1 MHFVHE
7 AGYSRL
13 LDFMKKKVSI
23 LVVVLAACTL
33 SAHGAATLLLEEPY
47 GDFGAMNPTGHA
59 AVFLSRVC
67 AENPTVLRMCATGEQ
82 GVVISR
88 YRSIGGYDWIA
99 VPLTPYLYA
108 VEHTYE
114 VPVSADKQLVE
125 LLRDRYRHEHL
136 RDLVPDE
143 EDGEPPSGS
152 WVELVGAAYNR
163 KIYGFEIET
172 TTAQDEALIR
182 WLNGRPNR
190 SSFNLFFHNCADF
203 AKGII
208 NFYQPHALHRSVLAD
223 AGMTTPKQITRCL
236 VHYAKKHPELE
247 FTTFVIP
254 QVPGTAARSK
264 PVHGVLESLVKTK
277 KYAVPL
283 FIFHPWFST
292 GMFAAYLGTGRFN
305 PNHYAFNTYEPNA
318 EPQGTE

>member
-1 MHFVHE
+1 MTK
-7 AGYSRL
+7 RI
-13 LDFMKKKVSI
+13 SI
-23 LVVVLAACTL
+23 LLLVLVACT
-33 SAHGAATLLLEEPY
+33 SFAHAAATLLLEEPY

-67 AENPTVLRMCATGEQ
+67 ADGGTVLRMCRTGEQ

-88 YRSIGGYDWIA
+88 YRGVAGFDWVA
-99 VPLTPYLYA
+99 VPLIPYLYA
-108 VEHTYE
+108 VEHADE
-114 VPVSADKQLVE
+114 VPASADKELVE
-125 LLRDRYRHEHL
+125 ILRNRYRQEHL
-136 RDLVPDE
+136 KELAPDR
-143 EDGEPPSGS
+143 EDGEPPSGT

-172 TTAQDEALIR
+172 TSEQDAALIR
-182 WLNGRPNR
+182 WLNDRPNR
-190 SSFNLFFHNCADF
+190 SRFNLFFHNCADF

-208 NFYQPHALHRSVLAD
+208 NFYQPHALRRSYLAD
-223 AGMTTPKQITRCL
+223 VGMTTPKQITKCL
-236 VHYAKKHPELE
+236 VRYAKRHPELD

-254 QVPGTAARSK
+254 QVPGATARST

-283 FIFHPWFST
+283 FVFHPWFST

-305 PNHYAFNTYEPNA
+305 PQHYAFNTYEPA
-318 EPQGTE
+318 ATPMPMGTE